1 MPRSPSWMPCA
12 ELRPEFTMLLTMNLC
27 KNGNWQRLSPR
38 PSAAGGCSG
47 HRRFCCGSLE
57 ARTSC
62 LWPEA
67 SAFRIASLK
76 PRRDGV
82 RRSRAPA
89 KDSTFCRYSPDCRR
103 ELSGGAGFNNSFGDG
118 VARESRDVV
127 DVQLGHDVFAMV
139 LDGLDTDAQFAGDLL
154 IGFAFGDQLQH
165 FRLAGGQT
173 AAPLLHEYAANHS
186 FAIVPHE
193 LLRNGGTEECLAG
206 LDFAYRRDEVDDS
219 RLFEQIACRT
229 GLTELVHVFV
239 VAVRGEDEHSGARE
253 RLEYLSRGFQA
264 VEHWHGD
271 IHHYHVG
278 LERPGQ
284 FHGLPARL
292 GFTNG
297 FDIRFRLQ
305 QRAESLPHNG
315 VIVS

>member
-27 KNGNWQRLSPR
+27 SNGNWQRLSPW

-62 LWPEA
+62 FRPEA

-82 RRSRAPA
+82 RWSRAPA

-103 ELSGGAGFNNSFGDG
+103 ELGGGSGFNDSFGDG

-127 DVQLGHDVFAMV
+127 DVQLVHDVLAMF

-173 AAPLLHEYAANHS
+173 AAPLLHEYATNDS

-193 LLRNGGTEECLAG
+193 LLRNGGTEEYLAG
-206 LDFAYRRDEVDDS
+206 LDFAYRRDEVDDNG
-219 RLFEQIACRT
+219 LFEQIARRT
-229 GLTELVHVFV
+229 GLTEWAHVLV
-239 VAVRGEDEHSGARE
+239 VAVCGDDERSGAPDS
-253 RLEYLSRGFQA
+253 LEESAPRFQHHLA
-264 VEHWHGD
+264 GD
-271 IHHYHVG
+271 G
-278 LERPGQ
+278 E
-284 FHGLPARL
+284 
-292 GFTNG
+292 
-297 FDIRFRLQ
+297 FR
-305 QRAESLPHNG
+305 H
-315 VIVS
+315 